1 MGKNKP
7 KLRQPDEVVL
17 AILERQ
23 GPQTIQ
29 QIKGWLD
36 AMSGEESLGR
46 QLLRLQDSG
55 VLIRTDDDQWS
66 VARSEAH
73 VETGYQYMAPL
84 NTLDEM
90 FATFEDEASE
100 DDAMSIPREQWE
112 AWGRPTNIAVS
123 VIPWPLNNKEKN

>member
-1 MGKNKP
+1 MTLMTK

-36 AMSGEESLGR
+36 AMSSEESLGR
-46 QLLRLQDSG
+46 QLLRLQENG
-55 VLIRTDDDQWS
+55 VLIRTVSDQWA
-66 VARSEAH
+66 VADVATN
-73 VETGYQYMAPL
+73 ETGYQFFAPL

-90 FATFEDEASE
+90 YATFEDESTH
-100 DDAMSIPREQWE
+100 DDPMSIPREQWE
-112 AWGRPTNIAVS
+112 RWGRPTTIAVS
-123 VIPWPLNNKEKN
+123 VIPWPLNKEKN